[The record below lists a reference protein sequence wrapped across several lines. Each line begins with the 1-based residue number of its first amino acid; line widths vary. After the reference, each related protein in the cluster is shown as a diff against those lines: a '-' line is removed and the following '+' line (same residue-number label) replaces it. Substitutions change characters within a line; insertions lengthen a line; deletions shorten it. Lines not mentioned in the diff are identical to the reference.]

1 MNVYDFDGT
10 IYDGDSTADFYF
22 HCLKK
27 YKGILKTVPKM
38 ILAFIMYVLGIY
50 KKTKFKEIMYR
61 FLKYVPDID
70 KELEIFWYENSK
82 KIKKYYLE
90 QKKNSD
96 VIISASPE
104 FLLEPICKNL
114 GVNKLMASKVDKHTG
129 KYDGLNCHD
138 SEKVRRLYEW
148 DKDAHIDEFY
158 SDSFADTPLAEISD
172 KAFMVKGDRIYNWSE
187 YKAPKYK
194 MFLSREFITFVVI
207 GVINTFAGS
216 LFAILYRNIIP
227 NDTIAFIPGWLTGNV
242 LSYFLNSIF
251 TFRDRAF
258 GIIKYF
264 KFLLSN
270 IPNLVIQTVMVW
282 ILSGMLNVPSLIVY
296 ALAAIIGVPVTFV
309 LVKIFAFAKKS

>member
-27 YKGILKTVPKM
+27 YKGILKTVPHM
-38 ILAFIMYVLGIY
+38 ILAFCLYLCGVY

-61 FLKYVPDID
+61 FLRYVPDID
-70 KELEIFWYENSK
+70 KELHIFWDERK
-82 KIKKYYLE
+82 VKIKNYYLE
-90 QKKNSD
+90 RKMDND

-104 FLLEPICKNL
+104 FLLEPICEYL
-114 GVNKLMASKVDKHTG
+114 GVGKLMASKVDKKTG

-138 SEKVRRLYEW
+138 TEKVRRLYEW
-148 DKDAHIDEFY
+148 NKDAHIDEFY

-172 KAFMVKGDRIYNWSE
+172 KAFMVKGDKIYNWSE
-187 YKAPKYK
+187 YKPPKYK
-194 MFLSREFITFVVI
+194 MFLSREFITFLVI

-216 LFAILYRNIIP
+216 LFAFVYNNVIP
-227 NDTIAFIPGWLTGNV
+227 NETVAFVPGWITGNV

-251 TFRDRAF
+251 TFRDKAF

-264 KFLLSN
+264 KFLISN
-270 IPNLVIQTVMVW
+270 LPNLIIQTVMVW
-282 ILSGMLNVPSLIVY
+282 ILSDMLNLPSLVVY

-309 LVKIFAFAKKS
+309 FVKLFAFAKK